1 MKKEIYGKQ
10 ITRIMGQVDPRLQR
24 MMWNYASYQDFK
36 RFGYPEDSMMLKDML
51 KDIKETI
58 KTIGN

>member
-1 MKKEIYGKQ
+1 MKKEIHEKQ
-10 ITRIMGQVDPRLQR
+10 TVRVMGQVDPRLQR

-36 RFGYPEDSMMLKDML
+36 RFGYPEDSMIMKNML
-51 KDIKETI
+51 KDIQETI

>member
-1 MKKEIYGKQ
+1 MKKHIDKQ
-10 ITRIMGQVDPRLQR
+10 ITRIMGMADPRLKR
-24 MMWNYASYQDFK
+24 VMWDCASYQDFK
-36 RFGYPEDSMMLKDML
+36 RFGYPEDSITMKELL

>member
-1 MKKEIYGKQ
+1 
-10 ITRIMGQVDPRLQR
+10 MGTVDPRLQR

-36 RFGYPEDSMMLKDML
+36 RFGYLEDSMIMKDML
-51 KDIKETI
+51 RDIKETI